1 LNSKL
6 QHKIV
11 IITGA
16 SSGIGEATAYAF
28 AKHKCNLV
36 LAARSMDNLLKVKQT
51 CEQYGATV
59 YAVSCD
65 VSIEDECRRLISE
78 TIQVFGSIHV
88 LINNAGISMRAML
101 EDCDLNVIKQV
112 MGINFWG
119 SVFCTKFALPELLKN
134 KGSIVSVSSVS
145 GLVGLPARTGYSAS
159 KYAIDGFMQSL
170 RIENLKK
177 GLHVGIVYPGYTSS
191 NIRNAALNS
200 KGKPQAE
207 SPLDESKLMPASEV
221 ADVIVTMV
229 LNRRRQRILTNL
241 GRLAYILN
249 TLAPSWVDR
258 MVYNF
263 VAKEKDSPFK

>member
-1 LNSKL
+1 LKRTL
-6 QHKIV
+6 EHKTI

-28 AKHKCNLV
+28 AGHRCKLV
-36 LAARSMDNLLKVKQT
+36 LAARNMDKLLPVQQK
-51 CEQYGATV
+51 CEQLGAV
-59 YAVSCD
+59 VHLVKCD
-65 VSIEDECRRLISE
+65 VSVESDCKHLIQQAID
-78 TIQVFGSIHV
+78 TFGSIHV

-101 EDCDLNVIKQV
+101 EDCDLAVVKQV
-112 MGINFWG
+112 MAINFWG
-119 SVFCTKFALPELLKN
+119 AVYCTKFALPELLKH

-200 KGKPQAE
+200 SGKPQAE

-221 ADVIVTMV
+221 AKTIVSMVI
-229 LNRRRQRILTNL
+229 NRRRQRILTNL
-241 GRLAYILN
+241 GRLTYLLN

>member
-1 LNSKL
+1 MKSTLE
-6 QHKIV
+6 HKVV

-16 SSGIGEATAYAF
+16 SSGIGEATAYEF
-28 AKHKCNLV
+28 AAHSCKLV
-36 LAARSMDNLLKVKQT
+36 IAARSLDRLLKVKER
-51 CEQYGATV
+51 CEKLGATV
-59 YAVSCD
+59 HAVSCD
-65 VSIEDECRRLISE
+65 VSIEQDCKSLIEE
-78 TIQVFGSIHV
+78 TIRTFGTIHV

-101 EDCDLNVIKQV
+101 EDCDLDVIRQV

-119 SVFCTKFALPELLKN
+119 SVYCTKFALPELLKN
-134 KGSIVSVSSVS
+134 KGSIISVSSVS

-170 RIENLKK
+170 RIENMKK

-200 KGKPQAE
+200 KGKAQAE

-221 ADVIVTMV
+221 AGTIVRMV
-229 LNRRRQRILTNL
+229 KNRRRQRILTNL
-241 GRLAYILN
+241 GRLTYLLN

>member
-1 LNSKL
+1 LKSTV

-28 AKHKCNLV
+28 AARGCKLV
-36 LAARSMDNLLKVKQT
+36 LAARSMERLQKVKTQ
-51 CEQYGATV
+51 CEILGATV
-59 YAVSCD
+59 LAVSCD
-65 VSIEDECRRLISE
+65 VSKEEECKALVDEAVR
-78 TIQVFGSIHV
+78 TFGTVHV

-101 EDCDLNVIKQV
+101 EDCDLDVIKQV

-119 SVFCTKFALPELLKN
+119 SVYCTKFALAELLKN
-134 KGSIVSVSSVS
+134 KGSILSVSSVS

-177 GLHVGIVYPGYTSS
+177 GLHVGIIYPGYTSS

-200 KGKPQAE
+200 HGESQAE

-221 ADVIVTMV
+221 ADTIVRMVIY
-229 LNRRRQRILTNL
+229 RRRQRILTNL
-241 GRLAYILN
+241 GRLTYLLN
-249 TLAPSWVDR
+249 ALAPGWVDR